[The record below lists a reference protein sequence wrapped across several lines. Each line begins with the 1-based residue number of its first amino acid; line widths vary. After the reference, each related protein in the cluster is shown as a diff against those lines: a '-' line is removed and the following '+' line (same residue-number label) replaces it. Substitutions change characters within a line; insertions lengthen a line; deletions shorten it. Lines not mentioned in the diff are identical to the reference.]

1 MYEIVFSSQQS
12 KAEDFWRHC
21 CNVLFPHVRQQ
32 LTKKMKQDHQQSIE
46 EKKATIALLADDLQ
60 DCNNQTQAI
69 QYENMAL
76 QAQKDVY
83 QAESQKCQDA
93 ITHLKT
99 RYVLDARD
107 PDKDNIIIIV
117 QKHTTSTND
126 KFMTCHIMSRGYKDV
141 KGMLS

>member
-1 MYEIVFSSQQS
+1 MFGSSLQRKWS
-12 KAEDFWRHC
+12 KTI
-21 CNVLFPHVRQQ
+21 NNPL
-32 LTKKMKQDHQQSIE
+32 KK
-46 EKKATIALLADDLQ
+46 KKATIALLADDLQ

-117 QKHTTSTND
+117 HKHTTSTND

>member
-1 MYEIVFSSQQS
+1 MYVIVFSSQQS

-21 CNVLFPHVRQQ
+21 CNVFFPHVRQQ

-93 ITHLKT
+93 ITHLKHAMFLMREIQT
-99 RYVLDARD
+99 KTILSSLYT
-107 PDKDNIIIIV
+107 NIQHLPMI
-117 QKHTTSTND
+117 S
-126 KFMTCHIMSRGYKDV
+126 S
-141 KGMLS
+141 

>member
-1 MYEIVFSSQQS
+1 MFGSSLQRKLS
-12 KAEDFWRHC
+12 KTI
-21 CNVLFPHVRQQ
+21 NNPL
-32 LTKKMKQDHQQSIE
+32 KK
-46 EKKATIALLADDLQ
+46 KKATIALLADDLQ

-99 RYVLDARD
+99 RYVLHARD
-107 PDKDNIIIIV
+107 PGKDNIIIIV
-117 QKHTTSTND
+117 HKHTTPTND
-126 KFMTCHIMSRGYKDV
+126 KFMTCHITLLGYKDV